1 MVKHV
6 SSVITHYNYVWQHRA
21 THRVSSGVHI
31 ASMKS
36 GYHWQ
41 VTPRMQAWVFDLRRL
56 GDVDMVEFRVTS
68 ERGTWLGKV
77 PRARLP
83 RKVVSIAA
91 SPEGDLLLGRRYS
104 AYFRKVA

>member
-6 SSVITHYNYVWQHRA
+6 SSVIASYSYTWQPHA
-21 THRVSSGVHI
+21 TYRVSNGVHV

-36 GYHWQ
+36 RYHAM
-41 VTPRMQAWVFDLRRL
+41 VAHDFHAWVFDLRRL
-56 GDVDMVEFRVTS
+56 SDVDMVEFRVTS

-83 RKVVSIAA
+83 RKIVSIAA

-104 AYFRKVA
+104 AFFRKVA